1 MTSFISL
8 SFSLLSDSGGIQT
21 HNLLIRSQMLYSVEL
36 RNLRSFIAGA
46 KVRSFSE
53 SAKLFCNFFLFMLKK
68 TGWAWIFAYFFV
80 PSRQEREPNKQN
92 DKKKETITHIGKR
105 GHHRL
110 CCRGKVD
117 STRRRHGG
125 IRALGGAWRRGGPA
139 GTPQEALVHG
149 GRGHHNAGD
158 SIKNV
163 QAKTKKKIEDQHI
176 MKDYFKPD
184 PKRATWYAIVCP
196 GLGQIYNRSY
206 WKLPILYGGML
217 TFTYLIRWNGGMY
230 NDYHNA
236 YHDIL
241 DSDPTTQS
249 YLSLVPE
256 YDGSQTWLQ
265 STLKSKTERYRRARD
280 LSTFGMVALYLVS
293 VVDAFVDAHLYDFT
307 VTDDLT
313 MRLEPV
319 FNTNGFGGSMYDN
332 QSMYVGLQCSF
343 SFK

>member
-1 MTSFISL
+1 MSSL
-8 SFSLLSDSGGIQT
+8 KSWKFLIPYKNDCFLLKNIRILFVFLFSLHCGFSYAVDGVSPSAADSILT
-21 HNLLIRSQMLYSVEL
+21 DTVEAV
-36 RNLRSFIAGA
+36 IP
-46 KVRSFSE
+46 E
-53 SAKLFCNFFLFMLKK
+53 
-68 TGWAWIFAYFFV
+68 FFV
-80 PSRQEREPNKQN
+80 VE
-92 DKKKETITHIGKR
+92 D
-105 GHHRL
+105 
-110 CCRGKVD
+110 
-117 STRRRHGG
+117 
-125 IRALGGAWRRGGPA
+125 
-139 GTPQEALVHG
+139 
-149 GRGHHNAGD
+149 NAGD

>member
-1 MTSFISL
+1 MSSLKSWKSLIPYKNDSFLLKYFRIL
-8 SFSLLSDSGGIQT
+8 FVFLFSLHCG
-21 HNLLIRSQMLYSVEL
+21 
-36 RNLRSFIAGA
+36 
-46 KVRSFSE
+46 FSYAVDGVSP
-53 SAKLFCNFFLFMLKK
+53 SA
-68 TGWAWIFAYFFV
+68 A
-80 PSRQEREPNKQN
+80 
-92 DKKKETITHIGKR
+92 
-105 GHHRL
+105 
-110 CCRGKVD
+110 
-117 STRRRHGG
+117 
-125 IRALGGAWRRGGPA
+125 
-139 GTPQEALVHG
+139 
-149 GRGHHNAGD
+149 D
-158 SIKNV
+158 SILTDTIEAVVPELYVIEDNMDDTIKNT
-163 QAKTKKKIEDQHI
+163 QANTKKKIEEQPI
-176 MKDYFKPD
+176 KKDYFKPD
-184 PKRATWYAIVCP
+184 PKKATWYAIVCP

-241 DSDPTTQS
+241 DSDPNTQS

-319 FNTNGFGGSMYDN
+319 FNTNGFGGSMYDS